1 VREILSVARD
11 ITARK
16 AVEQALRESEALRV
30 RITEAM
36 PDIVYLYDLTTLRL
50 RWVNQQLLTLL
61 GHAPEKFQGQT
72 GPLFAE
78 LVHPDDRQLLADRLR
93 DVPATGPGM
102 PLETE
107 CRLRHATGEYRWVRL
122 RETVCTR
129 SAEGMPQ
136 ELLGTAQDI
145 TERKRIGT
153 LLHEQTITAADIGPR
168 LKQFRESLHMTQ
180 QEFGQ
185 HFGDYDQKRISSY
198 ERGQVELPLALLLT
212 IRAQGYPLEAILG
225 SGSTR
230 VLDDT
235 IAYLSASHRDH
246 AVARQLAD
254 TMLRLLDQNVAGIER
269 VLRAFDRPPKALTG
283 SQQTLLETLAA
294 FTKTQP

>member
-1 VREILSVARD
+1 
-11 ITARK
+11 
-16 AVEQALRESEALRV
+16 
-30 RITEAM
+30 
-36 PDIVYLYDLTTLRL
+36 
-50 RWVNQQLLTLL
+50 
-61 GHAPEKFQGQT
+61 
-72 GPLFAE
+72 
-78 LVHPDDRQLLADRLR
+78 
-93 DVPATGPGM
+93 
-102 PLETE
+102 
-107 CRLRHATGEYRWVRL
+107 
-122 RETVCTR
+122 
-129 SAEGMPQ
+129 
-136 ELLGTAQDI
+136 
-145 TERKRIGT
+145 
-153 LLHEQTITAADIGPR
+153 
-168 LKQFRESLHMTQ
+168 
-180 QEFGQ
+180 
-185 HFGDYDQKRISSY
+185 
-198 ERGQVELPLALLLT
+198 LALLLT